1 MASKIVP
8 STQGAKQPI
17 QNTIMNLDLKDTT
30 LLSTLPYEILANI
43 MEHLD
48 SYDIL
53 NLAFTDSTFAEF
65 LPDDVYYE
73 EYLGVYQSYY
83 PENDHKVSKARK
95 GHGNRNY
102 GAGPDDSM
110 QKNYWEKEEERR
122 NSVPNSWH

>member
-8 STQGAKQPI
+8 STQGTKQPI
-17 QNTIMNLDLKDTT
+17 QKTTMNLDLKDTT
-30 LLSTLPYEILANI
+30 LLSALPYEILANI
-43 MEHLD
+43 IQHLD
-48 SYDIL
+48 VYDIL
-53 NLAFTDSTFAEF
+53 NLAFVDSAFAEF

-83 PENDHKVSKARK
+83 PENDRQVSKTRK

-122 NSVPNSWH
+122 NSVPSWH